1 VATLEESLAAGK
13 LRWRPRGDG
22 RWELDAGGE
31 KVATLRGDT
40 AEIDGR
46 TFRITTHRG
55 YAQLEDVAREA
66 PVAKLRTLPSGPGV
80 IDVANQRLRIA
91 REGIL
96 PLVFQVTVE
105 AGGPQI
111 LRMLRMGS
119 TLRLR
124 PGAQPDAGRA
134 SDLPYVLVL
143 VAVHLLQGVQAAA
156 A

>member
-13 LRWRPRGDG
+13 LRWRPRGDDQ
-22 RWELDAGGE
+22 WELDAGGE

-46 TFRITTHRG
+46 TFRVTTHRG
-55 YAQLEDVAREA
+55 YVQLEDVGRES

-80 IDVANQRLRIA
+80 INVANQRLRIA

-96 PLVFQVTVE
+96 PLIWQVTVD
-105 AGGPQI
+105 AGGPQTM
-111 LRMLRMGS
+111 RMLRVGH

-124 PGAQPDAGRA
+124 PGAQPHAGRA
-134 SDLPYVLVL
+134 ADLPYVLVL